1 MVRKDLIKEALDATD
16 RIAKQKRRL
25 ATPYGV
31 AAGRTF

>member
-1 MVRKDLIKEALDATD
+1 MVRKDLIKEALDIID

-31 AAGRTF
+31 VAVRPL